1 MITQVKIIGERVS
14 GTCFI
19 DKLVRNNTP
28 LTINPDFGHKHFFQ
42 EIENIKKKKTDHI
55 LFIYITRDII
65 EWLQSFIQSTY
76 HASEPIRS
84 CKNFSEFIRHEW
96 SCIYDETFGIKPLN
110 KLYKKEMMNERD
122 PVTKKRFKNVMKLRT
137 SKIQHSLLIEDF
149 VENFVHVRYEDVRDE
164 PELFIETICRMFQIP
179 KNVEFTPI
187 VHVKGRGTIKYVRK
201 TYPEIKEED
210 LKYIISEM
218 DEDIEKKIGYM

>member
-14 GTCFI
+14 GTCFL
-19 DKLVRNNTP
+19 DNLVTKNTP
-28 LTINPDFGHKHFFQ
+28 LTVNPDFGHKHFFQ
-42 EIENIKKKKTDHI
+42 DIESIKRKKTDHI

-65 EWLQSFIQSTY
+65 EWLQSFMQSTY
-76 HASEPIRS
+76 HSSEPIRS
-84 CKNFSEFIRHEW
+84 CKDFSEFIKYEW

-122 PVTKKRFKNVMKLRT
+122 PETKKRFQNVIKMRT
-137 SKIQHSLLIEDF
+137 SKIQHSLLIGGL

-164 PELFIETICRMFQIP
+164 PELFLETICKMFQIP
-179 KNVEFTPI
+179 QNIEYTPI
-187 VHVKGRGTIKYVRK
+187 ENVKGKGSIKYVRK
-201 TYPEIKEED
+201 TYPQIKEED

-218 DEDIEKKIGYM
+218 DEETEKKIGYM